1 LAGGTVIATAAG
13 ASRIYSESKSGC
25 DRISSEAEER
35 KEGDPKMK
43 NTPYFELHKSRYQS
57 EARAS
62 HRVRF
67 SEQVEPGYRSAK
79 LIGGCG
85 TPAKFHGPAFFEL
98 SNRYFADEAPRG
110 IAIDTAVFVALMG
123 AAILPIVNN
132 VQAVATL
139 MHGLGVL

>member
-1 LAGGTVIATAAG
+1 
-13 ASRIYSESKSGC
+13 
-25 DRISSEAEER
+25 
-35 KEGDPKMK
+35 MK
-43 NTPYFELHKSRYQS
+43 NTPYFELHKSRHQS

-62 HRVRF
+62 GRVRF
-67 SEQVEPGYRSAK
+67 SQQVEPGYQSAK